1 MRIPPKKVL
10 FLNDEG
16 LSVGGV
22 AVLLVGVVEG
32 DEDWAASPLAV
43 WGADVL
49 SPSALGAS
57 LSAGCLA
64 GRAAPVSLR
73 FPRSLA

>member
-1 MRIPPKKVL
+1 MRIPPKNVL
-10 FLNDEG
+10 FLNEEG
-16 LSVGGV
+16 LFVGGV
-22 AVLLVGVVEG
+22 TVVVEAEG
-32 DEDWAASPLAV
+32 AEDWAVSPLAV
-43 WGADVL
+43 GGAGVL

-73 FPRSLA
+73 FARSLA